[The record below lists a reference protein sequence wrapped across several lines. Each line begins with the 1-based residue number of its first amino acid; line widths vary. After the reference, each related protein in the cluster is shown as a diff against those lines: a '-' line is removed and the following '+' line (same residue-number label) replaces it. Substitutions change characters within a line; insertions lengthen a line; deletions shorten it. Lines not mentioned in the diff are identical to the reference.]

1 MSLGSRSTRIGAILG
16 AGTLIATLAACGS
29 SSESGS
35 DQSGAATSGGEGS
48 TASATELTGT
58 LAGAGASS
66 QEAAMEAWKAGFASQ
81 QPDVTLSYD
90 AVGSG
95 AGITQFTDGQ
105 VAWAGSDAPLEGD
118 EVAAAEKR
126 CGAPAWALP
135 VYISPVAVIF
145 NLDGVT
151 SLNLDAA
158 TIAKIFRGE
167 ITNWNDPAIAAT
179 NSGVSLPDLAITP
192 VHRADKSGT
201 TENFTEYLHSA
212 APEVWS
218 DEAGKEWPVAG
229 GESGDKTSGLVQ
241 AVQAGQGAIGYAD
254 ASQAGSLGTV
264 SLEAKDGSFVAFS
277 NETAAKAADTATRTE
292 GHEGNDLALSV
303 NRVPDTNDSYPL
315 VLISYSIVCST
326 YSDANEAALVK
337 AFVGHQV
344 SEQGQADASD
354 NAGSAP
360 LSESLR
366 TQVTTALD
374 AIK

>member
-1 MSLGSRSTRIGAILG
+1 MSLRSHFTRTGVVLG
-16 AGTLIATLAACGS
+16 AGALVASLAACGS
-29 SSESGS
+29 SAESGDDASGDTASGS
-35 DQSGAATSGGEGS
+35 DAS
-48 TASATELTGT
+48 TTELSGS

-66 QEAAMEAWKAGFASQ
+66 QEAAMEAWKAGFSAQ

-118 EVAAAEKR
+118 EVAAAEQR
-126 CGAPAWALP
+126 CGAAAWALP

-151 SLNLDAA
+151 SLNLDAS

-179 NSGVSLPDLAITP
+179 NSGVTLPDLAITP

-212 APEVWS
+212 APDVWT
-218 DEAGKEWPVAG
+218 DEAGKDWPVSG

-264 SLEAKDGSFVAFS
+264 ALEAKDGTFVSFS
-277 NETAAKAADTATRTE
+277 NDTAAKAAETATRTE

-315 VLISYSIVCST
+315 VLISYSIVCSS
-326 YSDANEAALVK
+326 YSDATEGALVK
-337 AFVGHQV
+337 AFVAYQV
-344 SEQGQADASD
+344 SEEGQEMASE

-366 TQVTTALD
+366 SEVTTALD
-374 AIK
+374 AIQ